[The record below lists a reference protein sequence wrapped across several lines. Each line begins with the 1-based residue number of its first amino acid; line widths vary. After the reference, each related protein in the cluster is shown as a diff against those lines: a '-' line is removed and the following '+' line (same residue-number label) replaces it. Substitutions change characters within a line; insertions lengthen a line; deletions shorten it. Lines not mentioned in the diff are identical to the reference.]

1 MRRAT
6 AVVLVHYHTPEL
18 VARAVAAL
26 QRELPGPAEWVV
38 VDNGNDERG
47 RAILA
52 GLPVRVVDPG
62 RNLGYAGGVNAGMA
76 ATRAEVVLVMNPD
89 VEVLP
94 GCVAALSA
102 ELEGRRTAVA
112 GPQFYWDEG
121 HRFLLPPGEI
131 RNRRAEW
138 IAARGGLRARQ
149 AWRRHARRHWEARE
163 PLSSPALSGSLLALR
178 RDAWNDVGPFDEAYR
193 LYFEETDWLLR
204 ARKRG
209 WDARFVPAARAVHFY
224 NQSAGREGE
233 ARRWFEESASR
244 FRRRHYGRWF
254 ARCLETFAPRSVDP
268 GTEIDGEN
276 LDRFRFPLWIELSPR
291 REGFPAAGE
300 WLASS
305 VFRWELPEAVRRQ
318 WQGGPLFARLVEP
331 GGREL
336 GWWQAVG

>member
-1 MRRAT
+1 MRPAL

-26 QRELPGPAEWVV
+26 QRELPEPAEWVV

-47 RAILA
+47 RQLLA
-52 GLPVRVVDPG
+52 GLPVRVIDPG

-76 ATRAEVVLVMNPD
+76 VTRAEIALVMNPD

-94 GCVAALSA
+94 GCIGALSA
-102 ELEGRRTAVA
+102 QLESRRIGAA
-112 GPQFYWDEG
+112 GPLFYWDEG
-121 HRFLLPPGEI
+121 CRFLLPPGEI
-131 RNRRAEW
+131 RSRRAEW
-138 IAARGGLRARQ
+138 IAARGGVRARQ
-149 AWRRHARRHWEARE
+149 AWRRHARSHWEARE
-163 PLSSPALSGSLLALR
+163 PLSSPALSGSLLAIR
-178 RDAWNDVGPFDEAYR
+178 RDAWSDIGPFDEGYR

-224 NQSAGREGE
+224 NQSAGREAE

-254 ARCLETFAPRSVDP
+254 ARCLETLASRSVNP
-268 GTEIDGEN
+268 GPEIDEEN
-276 LDRFRFPLWIELSPR
+276 LARFRFPLWLELSPR

-300 WLASS
+300 WLAEPVSS
-305 VFRWELPEAVRRQ
+305 WQLPDEVRRQ

-336 GWWQAVG
+336 GWWQAAG